1 MWFFFLKK
9 NRENFSY
16 QKLKS
21 NSNSLKHRGPD
32 DDRIID
38 NEEYFARF
46 FRLSIIDTSK
56 KASQPMFDKTKRY
69 FLIFNGEIYN
79 FRELKNKLRNKSFNR
94 YFNIDQSVT
103 SIRIL
108 YFRIYS
114 NFRSY
119 RLN

>member
-1 MWFFFLKK
+1 MCGFFFLKK

-38 NEEYFARF
+38 NREYFARF

-79 FRELKNKLRNKSFNR
+79 FRDLKNRLKFKSFNS
-94 YFNIDQSVT
+94 NSDSE
-103 SIRIL
+103 IL
-108 YFRIYS
+108 LYTLS
-114 NFRSY
+114 PH
-119 RLN
+119 